1 MKNGAIAKTRE
12 ELQSALEMLQ
22 ELRLKDSA
30 NCRPLAKEWL
40 EEAVVAEDREME
52 GQFLL
57 MLGQTNHNLGNPEES
72 FQYAARGATLFE
84 ELGEHLGYARCQNI
98 IALSEKSMGNG
109 HRALTRLK
117 SLLQYAEK
125 HALLRTELV
134 AYLNMGFVCS
144 ELSMLEVGIEYCK
157 KGVEVLKRF
166 PDQILAANLYNN
178 LAFDTIRLGR
188 YDEAL
193 DYCEKCFAAVDPE
206 EDPVM
211 YSIALET
218 RSHLHAFDGNYL
230 LAIADVEE
238 AYQIQLR
245 TKNEER
251 QVECLLRLG
260 GLHFECGNVSV
271 AEEFVRRALAVSE
284 SIRFTPQRRDVLHKL
299 AEILAAQ
306 GQHAEAFAKQRI
318 AFEVAAEKAKSDF
331 SRAISAL
338 EQGHEFDLAHRET
351 ELLREKNLQLQA
363 SEERFELAARGS
375 SHGIWDWWLDQEH
388 AYFSPRYIEMMGYT
402 AETFTTRVYD
412 HCDYIHPEDA
422 ALHEQRIKDAAED
435 GTLRSQIRMKT
446 GAGEYRWFYVNAVV
460 VKNENG
466 EAVRMVGSL
475 ADITGRKVAEQE
487 LIAAKNRAEELSRL
501 KSEFLAN
508 MSHEI
513 RTPMNG
519 VLGLTELLLM
529 NDVDDE
535 SRSYLETI
543 QTCGR
548 SLLSIINEILDFSKI
563 EAGKLEL
570 VHDEFDL
577 GEIIVNTRNLFEAE
591 AIRRK
596 ITFQAY
602 KPAGALMVVGDQV
615 RVQQILNNLVG
626 NALKF
631 TDAGEV
637 TIRLEL
643 EPMETGRSKVTLSVR
658 DTGVG
663 IAEERL
669 ASIFDSFTQADG
681 STTRKY
687 GGTGL
692 GLTICRRLVEL
703 MEGNISVESQL
714 GVGST
719 FTAKFELGTAEGAA
733 QAASTGEEATPSAV
747 RVLLVEDHAI
757 NRKLAGAQLQRLG
770 CEFRAVEDGQQ
781 AVDLVF
787 AEPFDLVFMDLQMPV
802 LDGLEATRIIR
813 EREAA
818 TGNHLPIIALTA
830 NALPQDRKRC
840 LDAGMD
846 DYLSKP
852 FVLRDLQQ
860 MIQKYVLSPNG
871 LSQAA

>member
-12 ELQSALEMLQ
+12 EMQSAHEMLQ
-22 ELRLKDSA
+22 ELRLKDSSR
-30 NCRPLAKEWL
+30 CRPLAKEWL
-40 EEAVVAEDREME
+40 EEAIFAEDRPME

-57 MLGQTNHNLGNPEES
+57 MLAQVNHNLGNPEES
-72 FQYAARGATLFE
+72 FQYASRGATLFE
-84 ELGEHLGYARCQNI
+84 ELGEFLGYARCQNI
-98 IALSEKSMGNG
+98 IALSEKSLGNG

-117 SLLQYAEK
+117 TLLQYAEK
-125 HALLRTELV
+125 HELVRTELV
-134 AYLNMGFVCS
+134 AYLNMGYICS
-144 ELSMLEVGIEYCK
+144 ELSMLEVGIDYCK
-157 KGVEVLKRF
+157 KGVEVLQRF
-166 PDQILAANLYNN
+166 PDQTLAANLYNN
-178 LAFDTIRLGR
+178 LAFDTVRLGR
-188 YDEAL
+188 IDEAREYSAL
-193 DYCEKCFAAVDPE
+193 CFEAVNRD

-211 YSIALET
+211 FSIALET
-218 RSHLHAFDGNYL
+218 RSHLHAFDGNYD
-230 LAIADVEE
+230 LAIADVQE
-238 AYQIQLR
+238 AYQIQCR
-245 TKNEER
+245 TQNEER

-260 GLHFECGNVSV
+260 VLHKECGNLGV
-271 AEEFVRRALAVSE
+271 AEDFLRKARAVSE
-284 SIRFTPQRRDVLHKL
+284 AQSFTPLRRDVLHKL
-299 AEILAAQ
+299 AEVLAAV
-306 GQHAEAFAKQRI
+306 GRHEEAFETQRL
-318 AFEVAAEKAKSDF
+318 AFEVAAEKARTDF
-331 SRAISAL
+331 TRAISAL
-338 EQGHEFDLAHRET
+338 EQGHEFDQAHREA
-351 ELLREKNLQLQA
+351 ELLREKNMQLEA

-375 SHGIWDWWLDQEH
+375 SHGIWDWWLSEEN
-388 AYFSPRYIEMMGYT
+388 AYFSPRYIEMMGYD
-402 AETFTTRVYD
+402 AESFTTRVYD

-422 ALHEQRIKDAAED
+422 PLHEQRMKDAAES

-446 GAGEYRWFYVNAVV
+446 GSGEYRWFYVNAVV
-460 VKNENG
+460 VKNAQG

-529 NDVDDE
+529 NDPDDE

-570 VHDEFDL
+570 VNEEFDL
-577 GEIIVNTRNLFEAE
+577 GEVIVTTRNLFEAE

-596 ITFQAY
+596 ILFQAF
-602 KPAGALMVVGDQV
+602 KPAGTLMVVGDQV
-615 RVQQILNNLVG
+615 RVQQVLNNLVG

-631 TDAGEV
+631 TDEGEV
-637 TIRLEL
+637 TIRLDL
-643 EPMETGRSKVTLSVR
+643 EQTDAGKSRVTLSVR

-669 ASIFDSFTQADG
+669 GSIFESFTQADG

-703 MEGNISVESQL
+703 MEGNITVESQL

-719 FTAKFELGTAEGAA
+719 FTAKFELGTAEGARM
-733 QAASTGEEATPSAV
+733 AADSSEEHGPSAV

-787 AEPFDLVFMDLQMPV
+787 QEPFDLVFMDLQMPV

-813 EREAA
+813 EREAE
-818 TGNHLPIIALTA
+818 TGTHLPIIALTA

-846 DYLSKP
+846 DYLAKP

-860 MIQKYVLSPNG
+860 MIQKYVLTPNG